1 MNPFK
6 SPVARLA
13 RVFQDSR
20 DNWKAKALD
29 KQQRLRA
36 AQVKIRDLEHSR
48 AQWKARALAAE
59 RALTVPRQRTGGAC
73 VPTAEQPPDAATD
86 DPPAPPATVCP
97 AGHHYPVLVI
107 QLTLRLYLQVALGS
121 RGVARVLQLWP
132 TPLAA
137 PRHTTVLN
145 WVYRC
150 GLYVLNRAVERCPD
164 WIWIADHT
172 IAIGPLKC
180 LVILGIPARA
190 LAAVGYRPRHH
201 DLQVLAVECTV
212 QSTGAWVAAVF
223 ARVAQRCGVPR
234 QIVADAGS
242 DLRQGIALFQESA
255 PTCFYTYDISHAIAN
270 LLKRDLGVDTHWTAF
285 LHHCRTTLAAWQQTD
300 LAFLLPPR
308 QRTKARFMNLNAH
321 IDWAQRL
328 VAYFDRGDFS
338 AINATC
344 MLTWPAWE
352 VLRVQFGARRVR
364 VLRDLVA
371 IRYPDRRAL
380 ALALQ
385 RHSDL
390 PVETLEPTFW
400 ALTDIGRQRFLEAFA
415 WLLPYREALVEYTQM
430 MDQSK
435 RIQTHLKSH
444 GIQTDSRVLLEAVLP
459 PPATLTPR
467 AQSFTALVLAQVEQ
481 EAAKLPPGET
491 WLATSDI
498 IESVFGQYK
507 TFTERGPLKDIGKLV
522 LAIPA
527 FIADL
532 TAPLVRQAMESVRTS
547 DVADWAEQHLGTSM
561 LAKRR
566 RALIAPVAQT

>member
-1 MNPFK
+1 MNSFK

-13 RVFQDSR
+13 RLFRDSR

-29 KQQRLRA
+29 KQQRQRA

-59 RALTVPRQRTGGAC
+59 GALAAPRERTGAA
-73 VPTAEQPPDAATD
+73 VPTAEQPPEATPD
-86 DPPAPPATVCP
+86 DPPAPLATACP

-121 RGVARVLQLWP
+121 RGVARVLQLLP

-137 PRHTTVLN
+137 PSHTTVLN
-145 WVYRC
+145 WLYRC
-150 GLYVLNRAVERCPD
+150 GLSVLNRAVERCSD

-172 IAIGPLKC
+172 LAIGPLKC
-180 LVILGIPARA
+180 LVILGIPAST

-223 ARVAQRCGVPR
+223 ARVAQRCGAPL

-242 DLRQGIALFQESA
+242 DLRKGITVFQESA
-255 PTCFYTYDISHAIAN
+255 PSCIDTYDISHAIAN
-270 LLKRDLGVDTHWTAF
+270 LLKRELGVDTHWTAF

-308 QRTKARFMNLNAH
+308 QRTKARFMNLDAH
-321 IDWAQRL
+321 IAWAQRL
-328 VAYFDRGDFS
+328 LAYFERGDFS

-352 VLRVQFGARRVR
+352 ALRAQFGVSRVR
-364 VLRDLVA
+364 ALRDLVA

-380 ALALQ
+380 AVALQ

-390 PVETLEPTFW
+390 PVAALDPTFW
-400 ALTDIGRQRFLEAFA
+400 ALTDTGRQRFLAAFA

-435 RIQTHLKSH
+435 RIQTQLKSH
-444 GIQTDSRVLLEAVLP
+444 GLQTDSRALLEAVLP
-459 PPATLTPR
+459 PPATLTAR
-467 AQSFTALVLAQVEQ
+467 AQTFTARVLAQVAQ
-481 EAAKLPPGET
+481 EAAKIPPGMT

-498 IESVFGQYK
+498 IESVFGKYK

-532 TAPLVRQAMESVRTS
+532 TAPLVRQAMESVRTI
-547 DVADWAEQHLGTSM
+547 DVEAWADQHLGASM

-566 RALIAPVAQT
+566 RALIAPVALT

>member
-1 MNPFK
+1 MNTFK

-13 RVFQDSR
+13 RLFRDSR

-48 AQWKARALAAE
+48 AQWKVRALAAE
-59 RALTVPRQRTGGAC
+59 GALAAPRERTGGAA
-73 VPTAEQPPDAATD
+73 VPTPEPPLDAAPD
-86 DPPAPPATVCP
+86 DPPAPLVTACP
-97 AGHHYPVLVI
+97 AGHCYPVLVI
-107 QLTLRLYLQVALGS
+107 QLTLQLYLHVALGS
-121 RGVARVLQLWP
+121 RGVARVLQLLP
-132 TPLAA
+132 TPLAT
-137 PRHTTVLN
+137 PSHTTVLN
-145 WVYRC
+145 WLYRC
-150 GLYVLNRAVERCPD
+150 GLSVLNRAVERGRD

-180 LVILGIPARA
+180 LVILGIPASA
-190 LAAVGYRPRHH
+190 LASVGYCPSHR

-223 ARVAQRCGVPR
+223 ARVAQRCGAPL

-242 DLRQGIALFQESA
+242 DLRKGIALFQESA
-255 PTCFYTYDISHAIAN
+255 STCLYTYDISHAIAN
-270 LLKRDLGVDTHWTAF
+270 LLKRELGTDAGWTAF
-285 LHHCRTTLAAWQQTD
+285 LHHCRATLVSFQQTD

-308 QRTKARFMNLNAH
+308 QRTKARFMNLDAH
-321 IDWAQRL
+321 IAWAQRL
-328 VAYFDRGDFS
+328 LAYFERGDFS

-352 VLRVQFGARRVR
+352 ALRAQFGASRVR
-364 VLRDLVA
+364 ALRHLVA
-371 IRYPDRRAL
+371 IRYPDRHAL
-380 ALALQ
+380 AVALQ

-390 PVETLEPTFW
+390 PVAALEPTFW
-400 ALTDIGRQRFLEAFA
+400 ALTDTGRQRFLAAFA

-435 RIQTHLKSH
+435 QIQTYLKSH
-444 GIQTDSRVLLEAVLP
+444 GLETNSRMLLEAVLP
-459 PPATLTPR
+459 PPATLTTR
-467 AQSFTALVLAQVEQ
+467 AQAFTARVLTQVAQ
-481 EAAKLPPGET
+481 EAAKLPSGQT

-498 IESVFGQYK
+498 IESVFGKYK

-547 DVADWAEQHLGTSM
+547 DVADWAEQHLGASM

>member
-13 RVFQDSR
+13 RVFRDSR

-48 AQWKARALAAE
+48 AKWKARALAAE
-59 RALTVPRQRTGGAC
+59 EAAAAPRERTDRAVVSVETNT
-73 VPTAEQPPDAATD
+73 PDATTD
-86 DPPAPPATVCP
+86 DLPAPLTTASP
-97 AGHHYPVLVI
+97 AGHHYPLLVI
-107 QLTLRLYLQVALGS
+107 QLTLRLYLQVALGR
-121 RGVARVLQLWP
+121 RGVARVLQRLP

-137 PRHTTVLN
+137 PTHTTVLN

-180 LVILGIPARA
+180 LVILGIPASA
-190 LAAVGYRPRHH
+190 LAAVGYRPRHC

-223 ARVAQRCGVPR
+223 ARVAQRCGVPL

-242 DLRQGIALFQESA
+242 DLRKGITVFQESA
-255 PTCFYTYDISHAIAN
+255 PTCIDTDDISHAIAN
-270 LLKRDLGVDTHWTAF
+270 LLKRTLGTDAGWTAF

-308 QRTKARFMNLNAH
+308 QRTKARFMNLDAH
-321 IDWAQRL
+321 IRWAQQL

-352 VLRVQFGARRVR
+352 VLRVQFGARRVHT
-364 VLRDLVA
+364 LRGLVA
-371 IRYPDRRAL
+371 IRYPDRHAL
-380 ALALQ
+380 SEAMQA
-385 RHSDL
+385 HADL
-390 PVETLEPTFW
+390 PIEALTPTFW
-400 ALTDIGRQRFLEAFA
+400 ALTDTGRQRFLDAFA
-415 WLLPYREALVEYTQM
+415 WLLPYHEALVEYMQI

-435 RIQTHLKSH
+435 RIQTQLKSH
-444 GIQTDSRVLLEAVLP
+444 GLQTDSRVLLEAVLP

-467 AQSFTALVLAQVEQ
+467 AQTFTARVLAQVAQ
-481 EAAKLPPGET
+481 EAAKIPPGQT

-498 IESVFGQYK
+498 IESVFGKYK

-527 FIADL
+527 FIVDL

-547 DVADWAEQHLGTSM
+547 DVADWAEQHLGASM